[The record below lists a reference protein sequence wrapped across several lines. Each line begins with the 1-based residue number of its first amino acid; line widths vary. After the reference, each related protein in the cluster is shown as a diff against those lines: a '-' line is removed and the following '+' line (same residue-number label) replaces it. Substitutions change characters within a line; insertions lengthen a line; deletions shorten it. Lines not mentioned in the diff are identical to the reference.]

1 MKLEQRAVSLAAGTI
16 LAHSIKDS
24 GISLKKG
31 HILTPEDLRL
41 LEAGGYAMLTVVVTD
56 AGDIGENEAAAR
68 LAGVLSGPGIRADKA
83 FTGRCNL
90 KSVVHGLLCTRRDS
104 VDRINLVHESI
115 TLATLEPYSVI
126 HPGQLVATV
135 KIIPFAVP
143 ADILAACVEL
153 AEAAAPMI
161 RVAPFKP
168 KRIGFIQT
176 RLPGMQESLLNKT
189 TRVLEKRLTAVQ
201 GNLAME
207 LRCRHDSVEISQA
220 IARLLDL
227 RVELIIVAAASAIID
242 REDVV
247 PTAIIRAGGEIMHFG
262 MPVDPGN
269 LLLLAKHGHC
279 PVVGMPGCA
288 RSPSL
293 NGFDW
298 VLERL
303 AAEIPLSARDI
314 MVMGT
319 GGLLKEIGN
328 RPQPRLGG
336 SERESHDDR
345 T

>member
-1 MKLEQRAVSLAAGTI
+1 VAEAVSQ
-16 LAHSIKDS
+16 
-24 GISLKKG
+24 
-31 HILTPEDLRL
+31 RL
-41 LEAGGYAMLTVVVTD
+41 GAR
-56 AGDIGENEAAAR
+56 R
-68 LAGVLSGPGIRADKA
+68 LAPGPE
-83 FTGRCNL
+83 L
-90 KSVVHGLLCTRRDS
+90 
-104 VDRINLVHESI
+104 RIVSLD
-115 TLATLEPYSVI
+115 A
-126 HPGQLVATV
+126 
-135 KIIPFAVP
+135 

-161 RVAPFKP
+161 RVAPFIP
-168 KRIGFIQT
+168 KRTGFIQT
-176 RLPGMQESLLNKT
+176 WLPGMQESLLNKT

-269 LLLLAKHGHC
+269 LLLLARHGRC